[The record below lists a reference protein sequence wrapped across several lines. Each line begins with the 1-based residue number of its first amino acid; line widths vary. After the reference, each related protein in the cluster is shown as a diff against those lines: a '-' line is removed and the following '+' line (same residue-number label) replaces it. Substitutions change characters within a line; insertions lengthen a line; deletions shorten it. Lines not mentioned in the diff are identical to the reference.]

1 MELRD
6 DPLPFV
12 FCTRHFNYTLDVPKK
27 PKVPPPVAAAKPKPK
42 TTDAATDDQAKNNKK
57 IVPPVIKSNTENEF
71 LELESGSTFDLSF
84 EIAANSPT
92 EINVYKDEEII
103 ESGNEHLQIAKEGN
117 IVKLKI
123 DKLTTDDSGFYVIE
137 AENEAGLT
145 DKEIEINVKGRGS
158 FISEKLKFLTP

>member
-1 MELRD
+1 MFYTSYFD
-6 DPLPFV
+6 
-12 FCTRHFNYTLDVPKK
+12 YTLDAPKE
-27 PKVPPPVAAAKPKPK
+27 PKVPPPVTAAKPKSK
-42 TTDAATDDQAKNNKK
+42 TIDAATDDRGKNNDK
-57 IVPPVIKSNTENEF
+57 IVPPVITSNIENEF
-71 LELESGSTFDLSF
+71 LELESGSRFDLSF
-84 EIAANSPT
+84 EIATNSPT

-103 ESGNEHLQIAKEGN
+103 ESGNEHLQIIKEGN

-158 FISEKLKFLTP
+158 FISEKLSFLIS

>member
-1 MELRD
+1 M
-6 DPLPFV
+6 
-12 FCTRHFNYTLDVPKK
+12 
-27 PKVPPPVAAAKPKPK
+27 
-42 TTDAATDDQAKNNKK
+42 K
-57 IVPPVIKSNTENEF
+57 IVPPVIKSSIENEF

-103 ESGNEHLQIAKEGN
+103 ESRNEHLQIIKEGN
-117 IVKLKI
+117 IIKLKI

-145 DKEIEINVKGRGS
+145 DKEIEINVKGRALFTS
-158 FISEKLKFLTP
+158 KKLTFLTPW